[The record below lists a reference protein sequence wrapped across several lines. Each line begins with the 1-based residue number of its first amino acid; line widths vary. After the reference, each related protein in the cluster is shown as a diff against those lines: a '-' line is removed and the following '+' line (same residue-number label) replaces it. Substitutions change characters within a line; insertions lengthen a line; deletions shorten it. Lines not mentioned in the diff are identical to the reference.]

1 MKKLTIVLL
10 STIIFFGSCDKD
22 PKDDPPGNTS
32 RVIRYEV
39 TGNFT
44 GTFSAAYTPTSGGIT
59 SEDFTALPWSKEI
72 TYAASVTGAS
82 IGVSGTG
89 GVAGQRVKLIIK
101 RGGTQIGTPI
111 EQTAGSSGTFSIA
124 GQPIIF

>member
-22 PKDDPPGNTS
+22 SKDNPSGNS
-32 RVIRYEV
+32 RLIRYEV

-44 GTFSAAYTPTSGGIT
+44 GTFSAAYTPISGGVT
-59 SEDFTALPWSKEI
+59 SEDFTTLPWSKEI
-72 TYAASVTGAS
+72 TYAAGVAGAS

-89 GVAGQRVKLIIK
+89 GVAGQKVKLTIK

-111 EQTAGSSGTFSIA
+111 EQTAGSSGTFSIV
-124 GQPIIF
+124 GQPVVF

>member
-22 PKDDPPGNTS
+22 SKDNPSGSS
-32 RVIRYEV
+32 RLIRYEV

-44 GTFSAAYTPTSGGIT
+44 GTFSAAYTPISGGVT
-59 SEDFTALPWSKEI
+59 SEDFTTLPWSKEI
-72 TYAASVTGAS
+72 TYAAGVAGAS

-89 GVAGQRVKLIIK
+89 GVAGQKVKLTIK

-111 EQTAGSSGTFSIA
+111 EQTAGSSGTFSIV
-124 GQPIIF
+124 GQPVVF

>member
-10 STIIFFGSCDKD
+10 STIIFFGSCDKNS
-22 PKDDPPGNTS
+22 KDNPSGNTS

-89 GVAGQRVKLIIK
+89 GVAGQKVKLIIK

>member
-1 MKKLTIVLL
+1 MKKLSIVLL
-10 STIIFFGSCDKD
+10 TVLTVFTSCDKD
-22 PKDDPPGNTS
+22 DVNPGNTS
-32 RVIRYEV
+32 LTIRYEV

-44 GTFSAAYTPTSGGIT
+44 GTFSAAYTPISGGVT

-72 TYAASVTGAS
+72 TYAAGVAGAS

-89 GVAGQRVKLIIK
+89 GVAGQTVKLTIK

-111 EQTAGSSGTFSIA
+111 EQTAGSSGTFSIV
-124 GQPIIF
+124 GQPIVF

>member
-1 MKKLTIVLL
+1 MYKLTIALLFVL
-10 STIIFFGSCDKD
+10 TTFASCDKD
-22 PKDDPPGNTS
+22 SDNDNPGNTS
-32 RVIRYEV
+32 RNIRYEV

-44 GTFSAAYTPTSGGIT
+44 GTFSAAYTPTSGGVT

-72 TYAASVTGAS
+72 TYAAGVSGAS

-89 GVAGQRVKLIIK
+89 GVAGQKAQLIIK

-124 GQPIIF
+124 GQPIVF

>member
-1 MKKLTIVLL
+1 MKKLSIVLL
-10 STIIFFGSCDKD
+10 TVLTVFTSCK
-22 PKDDPPGNTS
+22 KDDDNNNPGNTS
-32 RVIRYEV
+32 RTIRYEV

-72 TYAASVTGAS
+72 TYAASVSGAS

-89 GVAGQRVKLIIK
+89 GVAGQKVKLIIK

-124 GQPIIF
+124 GQPIVF

>member
-1 MKKLTIVLL
+1 MKKLSIVLL
-10 STIIFFGSCDKD
+10 TVLTVFTSCK
-22 PKDDPPGNTS
+22 KDDDNNNPGNTS
-32 RVIRYEV
+32 RTIRYEV

-44 GTFSAAYTPTSGGIT
+44 GTFSAAYTPTSGGVT

-72 TYAASVTGAS
+72 TYAAGVSGAS

-89 GVAGQRVKLIIK
+89 GVAGQKAQLIIK

-111 EQTAGSSGTFSIA
+111 EQTAGSTGTVAIA
-124 GQPIIF
+124 GQPIVF